1 MAHSH
6 IQHIPITQER
16 VGAIWKTAYQALEKL
31 MTDHM
36 IAENAVQDVNF
47 LHKKKELKTSSF
59 FIPEQVQG
67 ARSAS
72 LCIIPQRLICA
83 RGGLPAA
90 HLADAQQIVPV

>member
-47 LHKKKELKTSSF
+47 LHKKKELKTSPF
-59 FIPEQVQG
+59 FIS
-67 ARSAS
+67 RSPYLSNAP
-72 LCIIPQRLICA
+72 LYA
-83 RGGLPAA
+83 
-90 HLADAQQIVPV
+90 

>member
-1 MAHSH
+1 
-6 IQHIPITQER
+6 
-16 VGAIWKTAYQALEKL
+16 

-72 LCIIPQRLICA
+72 LCTIPQRLICA
-83 RGGLPAA
+83 RGGSPPLTSQMRNK
-90 HLADAQQIVPV
+90 LYLCKTWRVR